1 MKEQILLVLAAFL
14 ASILIMVLHEIPKV
28 VIHHKNINPISFI
41 DPVGLIFCV
50 TSCCG
55 FSKPYIYLGRDKK
68 ISKWSGVVGL
78 GSLLLLFITSIMIAR
93 YGLRPMIGQMNL
105 HTMKGSSLLFLYYT
119 TQYMGVISFGMFIT
133 NLFPMAAFD
142 MGQIIRGSSDHI
154 YFSILKG
161 DYLIKIIYLI
171 TVILGIIKVFGVQC
185 TMYLINS

>member
-28 VIHHKNINPISFI
+28 IIHHKNVNPVSFI
-41 DPVGLIFCV
+41 DPIGLIFCI

-68 ISKWSGVVGL
+68 ISKRSGIVGL
-78 GSLLLLFITSIMIAR
+78 VSLLILFIVSIMIAK
-93 YGLRPMIGQMNL
+93 YGLRPKTNQMNL
-105 HTMKGSSLLFLYYT
+105 DTLKGGTLLFFYFT
-119 TQYMGVISFGMFIT
+119 AQYMGVISFGMFVS